1 MKLLLF
7 TLNTLFF
14 LAVNAQTN
22 YQAAKI
28 FQDELNDF
36 YADSSTSPLTEK
48 DRLAFDGLP
57 FYPIDTN
64 LIITAHLELLTGE
77 EVIEMETS
85 TDRLPLYRPYYQ
97 ASFKID
103 SIDCLLTIFQSEDL
117 KTTEGYEDYLFLP
130 FTDFTNGDGSY
141 GGGRYIDLKITDS
154 DSIVIDFNRAYNPYC
169 AYNKKY
175 SCPIP
180 PRQNDVNS
188 YIRAG
193 VKYKSNFD

>member
-1 MKLLLF
+1 MRKEIFVFLLF
-7 TLNTLFF
+7 FPLFTFTQNT
-14 LAVNAQTN
+14 
-22 YQAAKI
+22 YQAAKD

-48 DRLAFDGLP
+48 DRLAFEGLP

-64 LIITAHLELLTGE
+64 LIITANVELLTDE
-77 EVIEMETS
+77 EIIEMETT

-97 ASFKID
+97 ATFKID
-103 SIDCLLTIFQSEDL
+103 SIDCSLTIFQSEDL
-117 KTTEGYEDYLFLP
+117 KTTAGYEDYLFLP

-180 PRQNDVNS
+180 PRQNDVNCA
-188 YIRAG
+188 IKAG
-193 VKYKSNFD
+193 VKYTTQIE

>member
-1 MKLLLF
+1 MKNVLFAVCILLSYL
-7 TLNTLFF
+7 
-14 LAVNAQTN
+14 VNAQN
-22 YQAAKI
+22 SYEAASI
-28 FQDELNDF
+28 FQNNLNAD
-36 YADSSTSPLTEK
+36 YADSLHSPLSTK

-64 LIITAHLELLTGE
+64 LIITAHIELLTGE
-77 EVIEMETS
+77 DIIEMETT
-85 TDRLPLYRPYYQ
+85 TDRLPLYRPFYQ
-97 ASFKID
+97 ATFKID
-103 SIDCLLTIFQSEDL
+103 SIDCSLTIFQSEDL
-117 KTTEGYEDYLFLP
+117 KTTAGYEDYLFLP

-180 PRQNDVNS
+180 PRQNDIN
-188 YIRAG
+188 YPIKAG
-193 VKYKSNFD
+193 VKFEAKD